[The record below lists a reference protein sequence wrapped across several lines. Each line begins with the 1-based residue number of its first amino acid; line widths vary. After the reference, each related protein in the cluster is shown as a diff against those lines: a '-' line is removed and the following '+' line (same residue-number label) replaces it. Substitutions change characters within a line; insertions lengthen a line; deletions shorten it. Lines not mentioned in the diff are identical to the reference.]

1 MNNLFLFCKIKKLF
15 LYFLKII
22 NHYHINSDMDYE
34 NMDNIYIIKLAD
46 KIIEQF
52 SLSEITINIE
62 FLQEHLLYYLQEQ
75 ESFLPTQE
83 YNLYMIIIF
92 LESFYFA
99 EFQILNHDEN
109 NNILNYFET
118 EYDKRNLK
126 KIFN

>member
-1 MNNLFLFCKIKKLF
+1 MKNLFLFCKIKKLF
-15 LYFLKII
+15 LYFLQII
-22 NHYHINSDMDYE
+22 SHSQIYSDIDYE
-34 NMDNIYIIKLAD
+34 NMENIYIIKLAD
-46 KIIEQF
+46 KIIEKF
-52 SLSEITINIE
+52 SLSEITLNIE

-99 EFQILNHDEN
+99 EFQIINNDEN
-109 NNILNYFET
+109 TNILDFFES

-126 KIFN
+126 KILN

>member
-22 NHYHINSDMDYE
+22 NHSHINSDMDYE

>member
-22 NHYHINSDMDYE
+22 NHFHINSDMDYE

>member
-1 MNNLFLFCKIKKLF
+1 MNNVFLFCKIKKLF
-15 LYFLKII
+15 LYFLKLM
-22 NHYHINSDMDYE
+22 NHSQIYSDIDYE

-99 EFQILNHDEN
+99 EFQIVNHDEN
-109 NNILNYFET
+109 ANILNHFET

>member
-22 NHYHINSDMDYE
+22 NHSHINSDMDYE

-99 EFQILNHDEN
+99 EFQILNNYEKN
-109 NNILNYFET
+109 KILNYFET
-118 EYDKRNLK
+118 
-126 KIFN
+126 

>member
-1 MNNLFLFCKIKKLF
+1 MKNLFLFCKIKKLF
-15 LYFLKII
+15 LYFLQII
-22 NHYHINSDMDYE
+22 NHSQIYSDLDYE

-46 KIIEQF
+46 KIIEKF
-52 SLSEITINIE
+52 ALSEITINIE

-99 EFQILNHDEN
+99 EFQIINNDEN
-109 NNILNYFET
+109 TNILDFFET

-126 KIFN
+126 KILN

>member
-1 MNNLFLFCKIKKLF
+1 MKNLFLFCKIKKLF
-15 LYFLKII
+15 LYFLQII
-22 NHYHINSDMDYE
+22 NHSQIYSNIYYD

-46 KIIEQF
+46 KIIEKF

-75 ESFLPTQE
+75 ESFFPTQE

-99 EFQILNHDEN
+99 EFQILNNDEN
-109 NNILNYFET
+109 TNILDFFET

-126 KIFN
+126 KVLN

>member
-1 MNNLFLFCKIKKLF
+1 MKNLFLFFKIKKLF
-15 LYFLKII
+15 LYFLQII
-22 NHYHINSDMDYE
+22 NHSQIYSDIDYE

-46 KIIEQF
+46 KIIEKF

-99 EFQILNHDEN
+99 EFQIIN
-109 NNILNYFET
+109 NNENTNILDFFET

-126 KIFN
+126 KILN

>member
-22 NHYHINSDMDYE
+22 NHSHINSDMDYE

-62 FLQEHLLYYLQEQ
+62 FL
-75 ESFLPTQE
+75 
-83 YNLYMIIIF
+83 
-92 LESFYFA
+92 
-99 EFQILNHDEN
+99 
-109 NNILNYFET
+109 
-118 EYDKRNLK
+118 
-126 KIFN
+126 

>member
-1 MNNLFLFCKIKKLF
+1 MKNLFLFCKIKKLF
-15 LYFLKII
+15 LYFLQII
-22 NHYHINSDMDYE
+22 NHSQIYSDIYYE
-34 NMDNIYIIKLAD
+34 NIDNIYIIKLAD
-46 KIIEQF
+46 KIIEKF
-52 SLSEITINIE
+52 SLSEILINIE

-99 EFQILNHDEN
+99 EFQIINNDEN
-109 NNILNYFET
+109 TNILDFFET

-126 KIFN
+126 KILN

>member
-22 NHYHINSDMDYE
+22 NHSHINSDMDYE

-75 ESFLPTQE
+75 ELFLPTQE